1 MRWILGILILLAL
14 AVLGG
19 LRYVRNYPYQKYSEW
34 IQGSGWDKY
43 YEISNYSKL
52 YLAPTGV
59 EEIPPYKEDYTQL
72 WRQFPIR
79 NSNVPLPTR
88 HPLFLTVPL
97 VQKTSGNLPHLG
109 MIIQSSNGRELSRV
123 LSLPTSL
130 YPDNT
135 QGQEL
140 FKLPYVKN
148 RILKKGLNETWK
160 DLFSYVIEIKPKP
173 IDEMIYDLYILHLR
187 SKMLPKET
195 VRYGLIQGGKQALI
209 EFDSPNK
216 DYMVELVMNQVNG
229 SIYSYVLRTEK
240 INQDST
246 GLRSKFLS
254 TIEFSPIDS
263 ALSRLLYTEFKQ
275 LNFARQVD
283 QEGMIYLFSAWSQD
297 PENVELLKE
306 MIFYLER
313 GQNNQQHLKELYQ
326 YAYRRY
332 GKTFT
337 GRQGEELDDPEIQ
350 LQRKIEIEQAKRRL
364 DAEKAQ
370 IQTNVEPTMSP
381 EEKMNLYLKKAKEEK
396 LKNKKEMKIH

>member
-1 MRWILGILILLAL
+1 MRWILGILILLTL
-14 AVLGG
+14 VVLGG
-19 LRYVRNYPYQKYSEW
+19 VRYVKNYPYHKYSEW
-34 IQGSGWDKY
+34 IHGQSQDKY
-43 YEISNYSKL
+43 YEISNYNKL

-59 EEIPPYKEDYTQL
+59 EPIPPYQEDYTQL

-79 NSNVPLPTR
+79 NSLIPLPTR

-97 VQKTSGNLPHLG
+97 IQKTSGNIPHLG
-109 MIIQSSNGRELSRV
+109 MVIQTSTGRELSRV
-123 LSLPTSL
+123 FTLPTSL
-130 YPDNT
+130 YPDNS

-148 RILKKGLNETWK
+148 RILKKGMDDIWK
-160 DLFSYVIEIKPKP
+160 DLFSHIIEVKPKP

-187 SKMLPKET
+187 SKMLPPGT
-195 VRYGLIQGGKQALI
+195 IRYGLIQDGKQALI

-216 DYMVELVMNQVNG
+216 DYMVELVMNQING

-246 GLRSKFLS
+246 KLRSKFLS
-254 TIEFSPIDS
+254 SIEFSPIDS
-263 ALSRLLYTEFKQ
+263 ALARLLYTEFKQ

-297 PENVELLKE
+297 PDNVELLKE

-326 YAYRRY
+326 YAFKRY

-337 GRQGEELDDPEIQ
+337 GRRGEDLDDPEIQ
-350 LQRKIEIEQAKRRL
+350 LQRKIEIESARNKL
-364 DAEKAQ
+364 EAERAQ
-370 IQTNVEPTMSP
+370 VQSNVEPNMTP
-381 EEKMNLYLKKAKEEK
+381 EEKMNYYLKKAKEEK